1 MKKINYIS
9 IEIRSNGENDI
20 FTLNYDLMLET
31 DRFMCLKHNEDLMLL
46 TLEKDR
52 FNIHSTLE
60 DVSIYFKDWEF
71 LKYKAI
77 HCNLYSM
84 KDPEKMLEIMKKK
97 ITRYIHKEYDW
108 LFSKDIDNRINSLS
122 LEAKK

>member
-20 FTLNYDLMLET
+20 FTLDYDLMLET
-31 DRFMCLKHNEDLMLL
+31 DRFMCIKHNEDLTLL
-46 TLEKDR
+46 TLDKDR
-52 FNIHSTLE
+52 YNIHSTLE

-84 KDPEKMLEIMKKK
+84 KDPDKMLEIMKKK
-97 ITRYIHKEYDW
+97 ITQYIHKEYDW
-108 LFSKDIDNRINSLS
+108 LFDKDIDNRINSLS

>member
-9 IEIRSNGENDI
+9 IEIRSNGENNI
-20 FTLNYDLMLET
+20 FTLQHELMLET
-31 DRFMCLKHNEDLMLL
+31 DKFMCIKHNEDLTLL

-52 FNIHSTLE
+52 YNIHSTLE

-84 KDPEKMLEIMKKK
+84 KDSTEMLEIMKKK
-97 ITRYIHKEYDW
+97 ITKFIHKEYDW
-108 LFSKDIDNRINSLS
+108 LFGKDIEDRINSIT
-122 LEAKK
+122 LETRQ